1 MNKTDSVFMWT
12 YDIIALYL
20 LEVTQKT
27 NGDKGPWKFPN
38 GTFLNK
44 WDFYKQHLYI
54 YNLDNKLVL

>member
-1 MNKTDSVFMWT
+1 MWT